1 MTNLKTE
8 YSRKINKSSF
18 LLTPEKDCEEEKDSI
33 EMFRYHQIPY
43 FLNMQEQKKD
53 AERQFCYDITGKRS
67 LVHLLEYKILDYQL
81 FQKIIT
87 SFDQACIQAENYML
101 TENDI
106 LLKPEFVFAESDSG
120 HIVYCYLPG
129 NHEDICRQFQE
140 FMEYLLKFLEHKD
153 ERAVQL
159 AYGIYQKVI
168 DEHASLHNVLTN
180 TDKLMAQGP
189 YSRLNIQESKKK
201 AEKMIQGSVQAYSGL
216 NIQKSEQ
223 KAEKMVQESVQAY
236 SHLNKAEKMVQESA
250 QVYSGLNVQES
261 VRTSESLDIRESVQ
275 TPESLN
281 VQESVRTPGSLN
293 IRESVRI
300 PENMNIQESVRT
312 SESMNI
318 QESVRTPE
326 SMNIQESI
334 RIPES
339 MNIQESVRTPEKM
352 MQENGQTYS
361 NGGMTQERR
370 SVSRKKSKLQ
380 YAEQNIRDIKQM
392 YTKQNIELNVK
403 LDTEQNVPNAG
414 RMQLCTQQNESEE
427 KLYQK
432 TNYGEIPYY
441 KREYR
446 EEADQRNDGEILY
459 QKQECEKSVHE
470 SGRYYVR
477 RYHNGQKQPEL
488 YQPGQYQ
495 YQSEQ
500 HKNRLDQPEQCE
512 NGQHRLDQYE
522 KSRQQPQQYAGV
534 QPERI
539 HSEDSR
545 YEAGQPES
553 RQRQTD
559 TQVKKKES
567 LRKRASEKLKNMLLK
582 NIYTDRARYKEEET
596 VFEADTEE
604 EMEIQNPTV
613 CLMPENE
620 NLQKQFVYQG
630 SDRTRDFYCIGQKM
644 ILGSDKEESDIYI
657 PIPMVSRVHARIEVD
672 ELGTFLEDMNST
684 NGTHVNGE
692 LLQYH
697 ERRMLQKG
705 DIISLAGESY
715 SFH

>member
-1 MTNLKTE
+1 MKLGKKISERGVTNLKTE

-180 TDKLMAQGP
+180 IDKLMAQGP
-189 YSRLNIQESKKK
+189 YSRLNIQESKQK

-223 KAEKMVQESVQAY
+223 KAEKMVQESAQVY
-236 SHLNKAEKMVQESA
+236 SHLNIQESEQKAEKMIQGSVQA
-250 QVYSGLNVQES
+250 YSGLNVQES
-261 VRTSESLDIRESVQ
+261 VRT
-275 TPESLN
+275 PES
-281 VQESVRTPGSLN
+281 S
-293 IRESVRI
+293 
-300 PENMNIQESVRT
+300 NIQESVRT
-312 SESMNI
+312 S
-318 QESVRTPE
+318 
-326 SMNIQESI
+326 
-334 RIPES
+334 
-339 MNIQESVRTPEKM
+339 EKM

-361 NGGMTQERR
+361 NEGMTEERR

-392 YTKQNIELNVK
+392 YTKQNIELSVK
-403 LDTEQNVPNAG
+403 LDTVQNVPNAG
-414 RMQLCTQQNESEE
+414 QMQLCTQQNESEE

-512 NGQHRLDQYE
+512 NGQHCLDQYE
-522 KSRQQPQQYAGV
+522 KSRQPPQQYAGV

-545 YEAGQPES
+545 YEAGQLES

-567 LRKRASEKLKNMLLK
+567 LRKRASEKLKKMLLK